1 MLRELHNGN
10 EKKREKKRVFKGVC
24 VCDGGG
30 GGARENKTDPDQ
42 QGKPHCLLNHLL

>member
-30 GGARENKTDPDQ
+30 GGGGHVRTKQIQTSKENHTVS
-42 QGKPHCLLNHLL
+42 